1 MKETTQ
7 IYGLRAVIEAIQANE
22 PINKIFIQKGLQG
35 QLFFELESL
44 VRKNRLAVSYVPLE
58 KLNKLSQVAV
68 GNTPAKD
75 EMLILPNGVESLR
88 DSDPFVQII
97 SKMPIS
103 TQVRY
108 HSIIANDTPKKDLLY
123 SDDGLVPYQSSHL
136 PGATSELVIPFSHSV
151 QETPEAILEIRR
163 ILREQ

>member
-1 MKETTQ
+1 
-7 IYGLRAVIEAIQANE
+7 
-22 PINKIFIQKGLQG
+22 
-35 QLFFELESL
+35 
-44 VRKNRLAVSYVPLE
+44 
-58 KLNKLSQVAV
+58 
-68 GNTPAKD
+68 
-75 EMLILPNGVESLR
+75 MLILPNGVESLR
-88 DSDPFVQII
+88 DSDPFMQIT